1 MCGIFAYLNYLTP
14 KTRKEIVDILI
25 NGLKRLEYRG
35 YDSAGNHLESFLKE
49 KSRQNRCDDVT
60 ISRFFTRVFL
70 GIGIDEH
77 EADLGI
83 RLIKKKGKVKALQDE
98 IDDSATSL
106 DLEGA
111 HHVHC
116 GIAHTRWATHGVPSE
131 VNSHPH
137 RSGHDNDFI
146 VVHNG
151 ILTNYKDVKVF
162 LQNKGYEFE
171 SDTDTEVIAKL
182 IKHLHSVYPKNTF
195 RELVEKTIQQ
205 LEGAFACCFKSKK
218 FPGECVGTRRGSPLL
233 VGIKTESDLV
243 SDSIPIQFSPYE
255 DPKKYQYGAPLPSP
269 GPNRKKSTV
278 FRVDSHNDRE
288 EISPSSP
295 ADAVEYFF
303 ASDASAIIEHTDR
316 VIFLED
322 DDVAAIQ
329 NGVLTIHRIK
339 RDGDNNPISRE
350 VTTLKMEIQEIMK
363 GNYSR

>member
-35 YDSAGNHLESFLKE
+35 YDSAGKHQSVFLKTQAP
-49 KSRQNRCDDVT
+49 KLKVYFCK
-60 ISRFFTRVFL
+60 I

-77 EADLGI
+77 ETDLGI
-83 RLIKKKGKVKALQDE
+83 RLIKKKGKVKALQEE
-98 IDDSATSL
+98 IDDAATSL

-137 RSGHDNDFI
+137 RSGDDNEFI

-255 DPKKYQYGAPLPSP
+255 DPKKYHHGAPLPSP
-269 GPNRKKSTV
+269 GPNRKGSRGKSTV

-339 RDGDNNPISRE
+339 RDGEVALSRE

-363 GNYSR
+363 GSYSR

>member
-1 MCGIFAYLNYLTP
+1 M
-14 KTRKEIVDILI
+14 
-25 NGLKRLEYRG
+25 
-35 YDSAGNHLESFLKE
+35 
-49 KSRQNRCDDVT
+49 
-60 ISRFFTRVFL
+60 
-70 GIGIDEH
+70 
-77 EADLGI
+77 
-83 RLIKKKGKVKALQDE
+83 KALQDE
-98 IDDSATSL
+98 ITDKANDL
-106 DLEGA
+106 DLEGL
-111 HHVHC
+111 HKIHV

-137 RSGHDNDFI
+137 RSGDDNDFI

-162 LQNKGYEFE
+162 LQNKGFQFE

-182 IKHLHSVYPKNTF
+182 IKHLYECNPNATF
-195 RELVEKTIQQ
+195 RELVEQTIMQ

-255 DPKKYQYGAPLPSP
+255 DPKKYHHGAPQPSP
-269 GPNRKKSTV
+269 SPNRKKSTV
-278 FRVDSHNDRE
+278 FRVDSNNQRE

-322 DDVAAIQ
+322 DDVAAVS

-339 RDGDNNPISRE
+339 RDNDDSPASRE
-350 VTTLKMEIQEIMK
+350 VTTLKMEIQQIMK

>member
-35 YDSAGNHLESFLKE
+35 YDSAGTHFHFFKN
-49 KSRQNRCDDVT
+49 RQNT
-60 ISRFFTRVFL
+60 TLPEFFTRVFL

-77 EADLGI
+77 EADMGI

-98 IDDSATSL
+98 IEDSAKSL

-339 RDGDNNPISRE
+339 RDGDSNNPISRE